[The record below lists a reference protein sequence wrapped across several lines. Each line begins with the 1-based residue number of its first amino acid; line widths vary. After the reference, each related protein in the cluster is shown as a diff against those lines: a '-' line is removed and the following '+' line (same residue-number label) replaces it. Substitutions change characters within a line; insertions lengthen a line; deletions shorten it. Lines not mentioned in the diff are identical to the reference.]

1 VKQQFSDN
9 DILKLLSTLKD
20 AENNYPSAMIQSRR
34 DMYVKQAAAMALLS
48 KTAGDGT
55 NAGGNGKSPRS
66 GTPGAGSSSMGRFLE
81 AALMI
86 TVAIEAGAAAYIY
99 RDKIVEFINTTIF
112 PKVEV
117 VSSPPEDLSSTPAAI
132 PMIGDE
138 SITGT
143 PTQPFTA
150 TVTVTGT
157 DTPSPA
163 FVAPDD
169 KGGSGVNGGNGV
181 LQAVESTPTPNAN
194 PGNHY
199 GNTPKPERTKD
210 ANNNSSSNNNK
221 DKDK

>member
-1 VKQQFSDN
+1 MKQQFSDN

-34 DMYVKQAAAMALLS
+34 DMYVKQAAAIAVLS
-48 KTAGDGT
+48 KTAGNGT
-55 NAGGNGKSPRS
+55 NAGGNGKSPGS
-66 GTPGAGSSSMGRFLE
+66 GTPGAGSSSMGKFLE

-86 TVAIEAGAAAYIY
+86 TIAMEAGVAAYIY
-99 RDKIVEFINTTIF
+99 RDKIIEFINTTIF

-132 PMIGDE
+132 PVTGDE

-143 PTQPFTA
+143 PTEPITA

-157 DTPSPA
+157 DTPLPA

-169 KGGSGVNGGNGV
+169 KGGNGV
-181 LQAVESTPTPNAN
+181 IQAVESTPTPNAN

-210 ANNNSSSNNNK
+210 ANNNSSNNNNK